1 MGKKFTAT
9 FVNSLKAVSDN
20 AKRKRMEYLEKVF
33 VDDLPA
39 DDHER
44 IERRISDVERR
55 ISDVEE
61 SIKRLESRVSI
72 FEYKMDDH
80 RRRMRWIISE

>member
-1 MGKKFTAT
+1 MGKKFTVT

-33 VDDLPA
+33 DDDLHE
-39 DDHER
+39 DNHER
-44 IERRISDVERR
+44 IERRISDLEA
-55 ISDVEE
+55 
-61 SIKRLESRVSI
+61 SIKRLESRMSI

-80 RRRMRWIISE
+80 QRRMRWIISE

>member
-1 MGKKFTAT
+1 MSKKFTAT

-33 VDDLPA
+33 NDDLH
-39 DDHER
+39 DDNHER
-44 IERRISDVERR
+44 IERRISDLEA
-55 ISDVEE
+55 
-61 SIKRLESRVSI
+61 SIKRLESRMSI

-80 RRRMRWIISE
+80 QRRMRWIISE